1 VRKSEAGFAYAG
13 YLIRLRPKHALV
25 KPDFL
30 HLALSSYDIRLQ
42 IELEARSTS
51 GVNNINGD
59 EVRALRFPL
68 PPLLEQHEI
77 VRRVDALFAFAD
89 QIEARFKN
97 AQAHVDKLTPSL
109 LARAFRGQL
118 VPQDPHDKPASS
130 LLKRLRPEQL

>member
-1 VRKSEAGFAYAG
+1 MAKLPVREF
-13 YLIRLRPKHALV
+13 
-25 KPDFL
+25 
-30 HLALSSYDIRLQ
+30 
-42 IELEARSTS
+42 EARYVQLWLMTS
-51 GVNNINGD
+51 RAIAWMKGD
-59 EVRALRFPL
+59 SREVARPTLNLEQLQTLPVPV
-68 PPLLEQHEI
+68 PPLVEQQEI

-130 LLKRLRPEQL
+130 LLKRLRPEQP